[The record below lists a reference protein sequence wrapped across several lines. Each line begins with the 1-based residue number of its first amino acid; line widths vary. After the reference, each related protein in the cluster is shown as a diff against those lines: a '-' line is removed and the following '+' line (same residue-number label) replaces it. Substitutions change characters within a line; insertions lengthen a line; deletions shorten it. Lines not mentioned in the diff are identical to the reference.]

1 MAFCIKTDHS
11 KEEYLVVKISQSF
24 IEELKY
30 RNKIDDVIS
39 SYVTLK
45 RAGSNKVGL
54 CPFHSE
60 RTPSF
65 TVFTNTETFKCFG
78 CGAGGDVITF
88 IMRAENLEYVSAV
101 EFLAKRA
108 GLEMPV
114 DAEHKSE
121 IVKRSRMLEM
131 NKEAAR
137 FFNKMLY
144 DPCAREA
151 QEYLLRRKLS
161 ASAIKRFGLGY
172 APKSFDILRNH
183 MHSLGYRDDELKE
196 AFLCGKSERTGNYF
210 DYFRGRIIFPIIDN
224 FGNVIAFGGRAT
236 DDETKPKYLNT
247 SDTPVFKKSRNLFAL
262 NFARSACEEYLILCE
277 GYLDVI
283 AVNIAGFPNAVATLG
298 TALTAEQARIM
309 AKYTKK
315 VVISYDSD
323 EAGQAAARRAIPILT
338 EAGLEVSVLKLK
350 DAKDP
355 DEYIKKFGAAKF
367 RELIEG
373 SRGKFDFLCDGVLKK
388 YNIDDPDEKVKAA
401 KEICALIADIN
412 SNVERSV
419 YIGKTAERLSI
430 DEKSI
435 RSDVGRIR
443 RRLGREENEKQ
454 MRKIISDASG
464 YGDTVN
470 REAAGNTKAMRAEEA
485 ILGLI
490 MLHPEL
496 LQKIKSGEYA
506 LCADD
511 FKTSFGRRVF
521 EAIERSESGFDIG
534 MLGADFNVDEISRIS
549 DMQRKRA
556 DLAKNDESVLAD
568 SIRVLKEEKNNDES
582 GDELAD
588 ALKIIQSKKN
598 KQ

>member
-1 MAFCIKTDHS
+1 
-11 KEEYLVVKISQSF
+11 LKISQGF

-39 SYVTLK
+39 SYVNLK

-88 IMRAENLEYVSAV
+88 IMRQENLEYISAV

-108 GLEMPV
+108 GLEMPE
-114 DAEHKSE
+114 DTEHKSE
-121 IVKRSRMLEM
+121 MVKRSRMFDM
-131 NKEAAR
+131 NREAAR

-144 DPCAREA
+144 DPCAKQA
-151 QEYLLRRKLS
+151 QEYIAKRRLP
-161 ASAIKRFGLGY
+161 ASAVKRFGLGY
-172 APKSFDILRNH
+172 APKSFDALRKH
-183 MHSLGYRDDELKE
+183 MHSLGYRDDELRE

-210 DYFRGRIIFPIIDN
+210 DYFRGRLIFPIIDN

-236 DDETKPKYLNT
+236 DDESKPKYLNT

-277 GYLDVI
+277 GYMDVI

-298 TALTAEQARIM
+298 TALTSEQARIM

-323 EAGQAAARRAIPILT
+323 DAGQAAAKRAIPLLT
-338 EAGLEVSVLKLK
+338 EAGLEVSVLKMQ

-388 YNIDDPDEKVKAA
+388 HDINVPDEKVKAA
-401 KEICALIADIN
+401 HEICELIAAIH
-412 SNVERSV
+412 SSVERSV
-419 YIGKTAERLSI
+419 YIAKSAERLSL
-430 DEKSI
+430 DEKSL
-435 RSDVGRIR
+435 RSDVERIR
-443 RRLGREENEKQ
+443 RKLGREEDSKQ

-464 YGDTVN
+464 YGDRVN
-470 REAAGNTKAMRAEEA
+470 REAVGNTKAARAEET
-485 ILGLI
+485 IIGLI
-490 MLHPEL
+490 MLRPEL
-496 LQKIKSGEYA
+496 LVKIKKGEYE

-511 FKTSFGRRVF
+511 FKTSFGRKVF
-521 EAIERSESGFDIG
+521 EAVEACEDKVDIG
-534 MLGADFNVDEISRIS
+534 VLGAQFSVDEIARIT

-556 DLAKNDESVLAD
+556 DLAKNDETVLSD
-568 SIRVLKEEKNNDES
+568 SIRALKEEKNNAAS

-588 ALKIIQSKKN
+588 ALKIIQAKKK

>member
-1 MAFCIKTDHS
+1 M
-11 KEEYLVVKISQSF
+11 KISQGF
-24 IEELKY
+24 VEELKY

-39 SYVTLK
+39 SYVNLK

-88 IMRAENLEYVSAV
+88 IMRAENLEYISAV

-108 GLEMPV
+108 GLEMP
-114 DAEHKSE
+114 DDSEHKSE
-121 IVKRSRMLEM
+121 MVKRSRMFDM
-131 NKEAAR
+131 NREAAR

-144 DPCAREA
+144 DPCARQA
-151 QEYLLRRKLS
+151 QEYITKRRLS
-161 ASAIKRFGLGY
+161 ASAVKRFGLGF
-172 APKSFDILRNH
+172 APKSFDALRKH
-183 MHSLGYRDDELKE
+183 MHSLGYRDDELRE

-210 DYFRGRIIFPIIDN
+210 DYFRGRLIFPIIDN

-236 DDETKPKYLNT
+236 DDESKPKYLNT

-277 GYLDVI
+277 GYMDVI

-298 TALTAEQARIM
+298 TALTSEQARIM

-315 VVISYDSD
+315 VVIAYDSD
-323 EAGQAAARRAIPILT
+323 DAGQAAAKRAIPLLT
-338 EAGLEVSVLKLK
+338 EAGLEVSVLKMH

-388 YNIDDPDEKVKAA
+388 HDINVPDEKVKAA
-401 KEICALIADIN
+401 HEICELIAAIH
-412 SNVERSV
+412 SSVERSV
-419 YIGKTAERLSI
+419 YIAKSAERLSL
-430 DEKSI
+430 DEKSL
-435 RSDVGRIR
+435 RSDVERIR
-443 RRLGREENEKQ
+443 RKLGREEDSKQ

-464 YGDTVN
+464 YGDRVN
-470 REAAGNTKAMRAEEA
+470 REAVGNTKAARAEET
-485 ILGLI
+485 IIGLI
-490 MLHPEL
+490 MLRPEL
-496 LQKIKSGEYA
+496 LMKIKKGEYE

-511 FKTSFGRRVF
+511 FKTSFGRKVF
-521 EAIERSESGFDIG
+521 EAVEACEDKVDIG
-534 MLGADFNVDEISRIS
+534 VLGAQFSVDEIARIT

-556 DLAKNDESVLAD
+556 DLAKNDETVLLD
-568 SIRVLKEEKNNDES
+568 SIRALKEEKNNAAS

-588 ALKIIQSKKN
+588 ALKIIQAKKK

>member
-1 MAFCIKTDHS
+1 M
-11 KEEYLVVKISQSF
+11 KISQGF
-24 IEELKY
+24 VEELKY

-39 SYVTLK
+39 SYVNLK

-78 CGAGGDVITF
+78 CGTGGDVITF
-88 IMRAENLEYVSAV
+88 IMRAENLEYISAV

-108 GLEMPV
+108 GLEMP
-114 DAEHKSE
+114 DDSEHKSE
-121 IVKRSRMLEM
+121 MVKRSRMFDM
-131 NKEAAR
+131 NREAAR

-144 DPCAREA
+144 DPCARQA
-151 QEYLLRRKLS
+151 QEYITKRRLS
-161 ASAIKRFGLGY
+161 ASAVKRFGLGF
-172 APKSFDILRNH
+172 APKSFDALRKH
-183 MHSLGYRDDELKE
+183 MHSLGYRDDELRE

-210 DYFRGRIIFPIIDN
+210 DYFRGRLIFPIIDN

-236 DDETKPKYLNT
+236 DDESKPKYLNT

-277 GYLDVI
+277 GYMDVI

-298 TALTAEQARIM
+298 TALTSEQARIM

-315 VVISYDSD
+315 VVIAYDSD
-323 EAGQAAARRAIPILT
+323 DAGQAAAKRAIPLLT
-338 EAGLEVSVLKLK
+338 EAGLEVSVLKMH

-388 YNIDDPDEKVKAA
+388 HDINIPDEKVKAA
-401 KEICALIADIN
+401 HEICELIAVIH
-412 SNVERSV
+412 SSVERSV
-419 YIGKTAERLSI
+419 YISKSAERLAL
-430 DEKSI
+430 DEKSL
-435 RSDVGRIR
+435 RSDVERIR
-443 RRLGREENEKQ
+443 RKLGREEEGKQ

-464 YGDTVN
+464 YGDRIN
-470 REAAGNTKAMRAEEA
+470 REAVGNTKAARAEET
-485 ILGLI
+485 IIGLI
-490 MLHPEL
+490 MLRPEL
-496 LQKIKSGEYA
+496 LMKIKKGEYE

-511 FKTSFGRRVF
+511 FKTSFGRKVF
-521 EAIERSESGFDIG
+521 EAVEACEDKVDIG
-534 MLGADFNVDEISRIS
+534 VLGAQFSVDEIARIT

-556 DLAKNDESVLAD
+556 DLAKNDETVLLD
-568 SIRVLKEEKNNDES
+568 SIRALKEEKNNAAS

-588 ALKIIQSKKN
+588 ALKIIQAKKK

>member
-1 MAFCIKTDHS
+1 M
-11 KEEYLVVKISQSF
+11 KISQGF
-24 IEELKY
+24 VEELKY

-39 SYVTLK
+39 SYVNLK

-88 IMRAENLEYVSAV
+88 IMRAENLEYISAV

-108 GLEMPV
+108 GLEMP
-114 DAEHKSE
+114 DDSEHKSE
-121 IVKRSRMLEM
+121 MVKRSRMFDM
-131 NKEAAR
+131 NREAAR

-144 DPCAREA
+144 DPCARQA
-151 QEYLLRRKLS
+151 QEYITKRRLS
-161 ASAIKRFGLGY
+161 ASAVKRFGLGF
-172 APKSFDILRNH
+172 APKSFDALRKH
-183 MHSLGYRDDELKE
+183 MHSLGYRDDELRE

-210 DYFRGRIIFPIIDN
+210 DYFRGRLIFPIIDN

-236 DDETKPKYLNT
+236 DDESKPKYLNT

-277 GYLDVI
+277 GYMDVI

-298 TALTAEQARIM
+298 TALTSEQARIM

-315 VVISYDSD
+315 VVIAYDSD
-323 EAGQAAARRAIPILT
+323 DAGQAAAKRAIPLLT
-338 EAGLEVSVLKLK
+338 EAGLEVSVLKMQ

-388 YNIDDPDEKVKAA
+388 HDINVPDEKVKAA
-401 KEICALIADIN
+401 HEICELIAAIH
-412 SNVERSV
+412 SSVERSV
-419 YIGKTAERLSI
+419 YIAKSAERLSL
-430 DEKSI
+430 DEKSL
-435 RSDVGRIR
+435 RSDVERIR
-443 RRLGREENEKQ
+443 RKLGREEDSKQ

-464 YGDTVN
+464 YGDRVN
-470 REAAGNTKAMRAEEA
+470 REAVGNTKAARAEET
-485 ILGLI
+485 IIGLI
-490 MLHPEL
+490 MLRPEL
-496 LQKIKSGEYA
+496 LVKIKKGEYE

-511 FKTSFGRRVF
+511 FKTSFGRKVF
-521 EAIERSESGFDIG
+521 EAVEACEDKVDIG
-534 MLGADFNVDEISRIS
+534 VLGAQFSVDEIARIT

-556 DLAKNDESVLAD
+556 DLAKNDETVLLD
-568 SIRVLKEEKNNDES
+568 SIRALKEEKNNAAS

-588 ALKIIQSKKN
+588 ALKIIQAKK
-598 KQ
+598 KR

>member
-1 MAFCIKTDHS
+1 M
-11 KEEYLVVKISQSF
+11 KISQGF

-39 SYVTLK
+39 SYVNLK

-88 IMRAENLEYVSAV
+88 IMRQENLEYISAV

-108 GLEMPV
+108 GLEMPE
-114 DAEHKSE
+114 DTEHKSE
-121 IVKRSRMLEM
+121 MVKRSRMFDM
-131 NKEAAR
+131 NREAAR

-144 DPCAREA
+144 DPCAKQA
-151 QEYLLRRKLS
+151 QEYIAKRRLS
-161 ASAIKRFGLGY
+161 ASAVKRFGLGY
-172 APKSFDILRNH
+172 APKSFDALRKH
-183 MHSLGYRDDELKE
+183 MHSLGYRDDELRE

-210 DYFRGRIIFPIIDN
+210 DYFRGRLIFPIIDN

-236 DDETKPKYLNT
+236 DDESKPKYLNT

-277 GYLDVI
+277 GYMDVI

-298 TALTAEQARIM
+298 TALTSEQARIM

-323 EAGQAAARRAIPILT
+323 DAGQAAAKRAIPLLT
-338 EAGLEVSVLKLK
+338 EAGLEVSVLKMQ

-388 YNIDDPDEKVKAA
+388 HDINVPDEKVKAA
-401 KEICALIADIN
+401 HEICELIAAIH
-412 SNVERSV
+412 SSVERSV
-419 YIGKTAERLSI
+419 YIAKSAERLSL
-430 DEKSI
+430 DEKSL
-435 RSDVGRIR
+435 RSDVERIR
-443 RRLGREENEKQ
+443 RKLGREEDSKQ

-464 YGDTVN
+464 YGDRVN
-470 REAAGNTKAMRAEEA
+470 REAVGNTKAARAEET
-485 ILGLI
+485 IIGLI
-490 MLHPEL
+490 MLRPEL
-496 LQKIKSGEYA
+496 LVKIKKGEYE

-511 FKTSFGRRVF
+511 FKTSFGRKVF
-521 EAIERSESGFDIG
+521 EAVEACEDKVDIG
-534 MLGADFNVDEISRIS
+534 VLGAQFSVDEIARIT

-556 DLAKNDESVLAD
+556 DLAKNDETVLSD
-568 SIRVLKEEKNNDES
+568 SIRALKEEKNNAAS

-588 ALKIIQSKKN
+588 ALKIIQAKKK

>member
-1 MAFCIKTDHS
+1 M
-11 KEEYLVVKISQSF
+11 KISQGF
-24 IEELKY
+24 VEELKY

-39 SYVTLK
+39 SYVNLK

-88 IMRAENLEYVSAV
+88 IMRAENLEYISAV

-108 GLEMPV
+108 GLEMP
-114 DAEHKSE
+114 DDSEHKSE
-121 IVKRSRMLEM
+121 MVKRSRMFDM
-131 NKEAAR
+131 NREAAR

-144 DPCAREA
+144 DPCARQA
-151 QEYLLRRKLS
+151 QEYITKRRLS
-161 ASAIKRFGLGY
+161 ASAVKRFGLGF
-172 APKSFDILRNH
+172 APKSFDALRKH
-183 MHSLGYRDDELKE
+183 MHSLGYRDDELRE

-210 DYFRGRIIFPIIDN
+210 DYFRGRLIFPIIDN

-236 DDETKPKYLNT
+236 DDESKPKYLNT

-277 GYLDVI
+277 GYMDVI

-298 TALTAEQARIM
+298 TALTSEQARIM

-315 VVISYDSD
+315 VVIAYDSD
-323 EAGQAAARRAIPILT
+323 DAGQTAAKRAIPLLT
-338 EAGLEVSVLKLK
+338 EAGLEVSVLKMH

-388 YNIDDPDEKVKAA
+388 HDINIPDEKVKAA
-401 KEICALIADIN
+401 HEICELIAVIH
-412 SNVERSV
+412 SSVERSV
-419 YIGKTAERLSI
+419 YISKSAERLAL
-430 DEKSI
+430 DEKSL
-435 RSDVGRIR
+435 RSDVERIR
-443 RRLGREENEKQ
+443 RKLGREEEGKQ

-464 YGDTVN
+464 YGDRIN
-470 REAAGNTKAMRAEEA
+470 REAVGNTKAARAEET
-485 ILGLI
+485 IIGLI
-490 MLHPEL
+490 MLRPEL
-496 LQKIKSGEYA
+496 LMKIKKGEYE

-511 FKTSFGRRVF
+511 FKTSFGRKVF
-521 EAIERSESGFDIG
+521 EAVEACEDKVDIG
-534 MLGADFNVDEISRIS
+534 VLGAQFSVDEIARIT

-556 DLAKNDESVLAD
+556 DLAKNDETVLLD
-568 SIRVLKEEKNNDES
+568 SIRALKEEKNNAAS

-588 ALKIIQSKKN
+588 ALKIIQAKKK

>member
-1 MAFCIKTDHS
+1 M
-11 KEEYLVVKISQSF
+11 KISQGF

-30 RNKIDDVIS
+30 RNRIDDVIS
-39 SYVTLK
+39 SYVNLK

-108 GLEMPV
+108 GLDMPE
-114 DAEHKSE
+114 DTEHKSE
-121 IVKRSRMLEM
+121 MVKRTRMLEM
-131 NKEAAR
+131 NREAAR

-144 DPCAREA
+144 EPCAKEA
-151 QEYLLRRKLS
+151 QEYIAKRKLS
-161 ASAIKRFGLGY
+161 ASAVKRFGLGY
-172 APKSFDILRNH
+172 APKSFDSLRKH
-183 MHSLGYRDDELKE
+183 MHSLGYRDDELRE

-210 DYFRGRIIFPIIDN
+210 DYFRGRLIFPIIDN

-236 DDETKPKYLNT
+236 DDESKPKYLNT

-262 NFARSACEEYLILCE
+262 NFARSSCEEYLILCE
-277 GYLDVI
+277 GYMDVI

-323 EAGQAAARRAIPILT
+323 DAGQAAAKRAIPLLS
-338 EAGLEVSVLKLK
+338 EAGLEVSVLKMR

-388 YNIDDPDEKVKAA
+388 HDINIPDQKVKAA
-401 KEICALIADIN
+401 REICDLIAAIP
-412 SNVERSV
+412 SSVERSV
-419 YIGKTAERLSI
+419 YIAKAAERISI
-430 DEKSI
+430 DEKSL
-435 RSDVGRIR
+435 RSDVERIR
-443 RRLGREENEKQ
+443 RKLGREEESKQ
-454 MRKIISDASG
+454 IRKIISDASG
-464 YGDTVN
+464 YGDRVN
-470 REAAGNTKAMRAEEA
+470 REAVGNTKAARAEET
-485 ILGLI
+485 IIGLI
-490 MLHPEL
+490 MLRPEL
-496 LQKIKSGEYA
+496 LMKIKKGEYE
-506 LCADD
+506 LTADD
-511 FKTSFGRRVF
+511 FKTSFARKVF
-521 EAIERSESGFDIG
+521 EAVESCEDKVDIG
-534 MLGADFNVDEISRIS
+534 VLGAQFSIDEIARIT

-556 DLAKNDESVLAD
+556 DLAKNDETVLLD
-568 SIRVLKEEKNNDES
+568 SIRALKEEKNNASS
-582 GDELAD
+582 GDELED
-588 ALKIIQSKKN
+588 ALKIIESKKK